1 MIFVPAMYGRIQ
13 PALST
18 NVQPVISDVW
28 GTVVFY
34 LDGRI
39 RELLA
44 GGNSTWNLDF
54 FNRAQNPNITSLN
67 STNNTAYLR
76 IRVYT
81 NGSYV
86 LNFSN
91 GIVESYLTES
101 NWNKF
106 YFNKKPDYARQIVVR
121 QLNPNGYTQI
131 EFLNG
136 TVRWVYP
143 PLTPQNSTEYQRK
156 IAIL

>member
-1 MIFVPAMYGRIQ
+1 MIDVPAMYGRNQ
-13 PALST
+13 PVLST

-34 LDGRI
+34 HDGRI

-91 GIVESYLTES
+91 GNVESYLTET

-106 YFNKKPDYARQIVVR
+106 YFNKKSDYARQIVVR
-121 QLNPNGYTQI
+121 QLNPDGYTQI

-136 TVRWVYP
+136 TDRWVYP
-143 PLTPQNSTEYQRK
+143 RLTPENSTEYQRK